1 MLTQHISS
9 SIQFSCFA
17 EIIHTEVSAI
27 QLAEGTLHAGEDEQ
41 MFAIM

>member
-1 MLTQHISS
+1 VAYPFFPDPAPLQASRSS
-9 SIQFSCFA
+9 SP
-17 EIIHTEVSAI
+17 EVSAI